1 VRVLL
6 IEDDLLTARS
16 IEMMLKSEGVCA
28 DATDSGE
35 DGIDLARRYDY
46 DAIILDL
53 RLPDMTGFDVI
64 RALRKAEIHTPIL
77 VVSGNILAESQVKAL
92 DFGAD
97 GYVTKPFHKE
107 ELVARIRA
115 LVRRSRGHANSA
127 ITTGPVTINLAA
139 KTVTANGNDV
149 RLSGKEY
156 QVLELLSLRR
166 GATLS
171 KDTLINHLYG
181 DAEGPDSRTVE
192 LFVCRLRKK
201 LAQATGGDRCI
212 ETVGRYGYLLRPR
225 VAA

>member
-1 VRVLL
+1 MRILL
-6 IEDDLLTARS
+6 IEDDLATVKS
-16 IEMMLKSEGVCA
+16 IEIMLRSEDLCV
-28 DATDSGE
+28 DATDLGE

-53 RLPDMTGFDVI
+53 RLPDMSGFDVI
-64 RALRKAEIHTPIL
+64 RAIRKAEVHTPIL
-77 VVSGNILAESQVKAL
+77 VLSGNTLPESPVKAL

-107 ELVARIRA
+107 ELIVRIRA

-139 KTVTANGNDV
+139 KTVTASGKDV

-181 DAEGPDSRTVE
+181 DADGPDSRTVE

-201 LAQATGGDRCI
+201 LAEATGGDRCI

-225 VAA
+225 AA

>member
-1 VRVLL
+1 MRILL
-6 IEDDLLTARS
+6 IEDDIATAQSLEIMLRS
-16 IEMMLKSEGVCA
+16 ENLCV
-28 DATDSGE
+28 DATDLGE

-53 RLPDMTGFDVI
+53 RLPDMTGFHVI
-64 RALRKAEIHTPIL
+64 RALRKADVHTPIL
-77 VVSGNILAESQVKAL
+77 VLSGDGLAESQVKAL
-92 DFGAD
+92 DLGAD
-97 GYVTKPFHKE
+97 GYVTKPFHKD
-107 ELVARIRA
+107 ELIARIRA
-115 LVRRSRGHANSA
+115 LVRRSRGHANPA
-127 ITTGPVTINLAA
+127 LTIGPFTIDLSA

-181 DAEGPDSRTVE
+181 DADGPDSRTVE

-212 ETVGRYGYLLRPR
+212 ETVGRYGYLLRSS
-225 VAA
+225 AAA